1 MTIDNR
7 HDDAGFERFLN
18 GEDDLSA
25 ALKALPQPVPSPALD
40 AAILDRIEAA
50 LKAEKAAAL
59 VQPQAANDASDTAN
73 ADAASRKHFIRSWW
87 QVPLGLAAGV
97 LLTIAFRTQ
106 FEGSR
111 HPESIALSSPP
122 SVAAVSAP
130 RDAAPAEKT
139 VQSVAPA
146 AKIVEN
152 PPAPVLA
159 ATSSPVASPRAA
171 PEMAYAPPPL
181 ARRLPAPPPQAPA
194 PAFNAPIT
202 SGTIGV
208 PPTLAARVA
217 RATQEADAAQPK
229 SIATNNVPTDT
240 RQELTQP
247 RDAIAQV
254 EVGKQNETLKK
265 SDFAAQ
271 EYKRRA
277 ADADMRVAAAP
288 AGPVYEKPDARADRA
303 ANVDRANAVEQ
314 AIVAAKPVPQEH
326 TKPAIEAMVP
336 PPTPVTVTVA
346 SPIAA
351 NEHAA
356 SQSQS
361 GAGLLAQSPRNE
373 KRTDGET
380 RSQKEPTQLSA
391 DAWLAVIE
399 QKLKTH
405 DEKTALQEWIKFRE
419 SYPDYLVDKVLE
431 AKLKALQAS
440 AVRSSSSVPNGKQ
453 E

>member
-1 MTIDNR
+1 ANT
-7 HDDAGFERFLN
+7 
-18 GEDDLSA
+18 
-25 ALKALPQPVPSPALD
+25 D
-40 AAILDRIEAA
+40 AA
-50 LKAEKAAAL
+50 
-59 VQPQAANDASDTAN
+59 P
-73 ADAASRKHFIRSWW
+73 RKRFIRSWW

-106 FEGSR
+106 FEGSH

-122 SVAAVSAP
+122 PVAAVSAP
-130 RDAAPAEKT
+130 RDAAPAEKSA
-139 VQSVAPA
+139 QSVARA

-152 PPAPVLA
+152 PPALAPTSALA
-159 ATSSPVASPRAA
+159 ATSSPVASPRAV

-181 ARRLPAPPPQAPA
+181 VQRLPAPPPQAQVPA
-194 PAFNAPIT
+194 YNAPIT
-202 SGTIGV
+202 SGAIGV

-229 SIATNNVPTDT
+229 SIAANDVPTDT
-240 RQELTQP
+240 RQELKQP
-247 RDAIAQV
+247 RDAIAQI

-277 ADADMRVAAAP
+277 ADTDMRVAAAP

-303 ANVDRANAVEQ
+303 ANAERANTVEQ

-326 TKPAIEAMVP
+326 TKPALEALVP
-336 PPTPVTVTVA
+336 PPAGAPAPVTVTAA
-346 SPIAA
+346 SPNAA

-356 SQSQS
+356 SLSQS
-361 GAGLLAQSPRNE
+361 GAGLVAQSPRNE
-373 KRTDGET
+373 TRTDNEAG
-380 RSQKEPTQLSA
+380 SQKVSAQLSA

-405 DEKTALQEWIKFRE
+405 DEKTALHEWSKFRE
-419 SYPDYLVDKVLE
+419 SYPDYVVDKALE

-440 AVRSSSSVPNGKQ
+440 SVRSNSSAPNDKK